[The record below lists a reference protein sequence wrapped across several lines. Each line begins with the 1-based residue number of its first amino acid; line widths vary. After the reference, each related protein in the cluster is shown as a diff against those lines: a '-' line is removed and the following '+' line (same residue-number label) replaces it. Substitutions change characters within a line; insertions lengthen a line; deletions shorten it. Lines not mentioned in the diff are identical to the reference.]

1 MAIDTDDAEHV
12 PATVHPNVRVQ
23 RVDIDGVVLNQTA
36 VIGDDRGV
44 ILELI
49 DIRQDYW
56 SKDGVP
62 YVYMGTCRPG
72 RAKGWGM
79 HKLHTDRYMVLAGEM
94 LLVLFDDRD
103 DSPTKGVVQEF
114 YLTRD
119 GLNQLTIPAGIWH
132 AHLNVGQTDLIFAN
146 APTHP
151 FQHSRPDKW
160 RLPLE
165 NDQIPYSFAKT
176 QLLGW

>member
-1 MAIDTDDAEHV
+1 MAIDPDDAEHV
-12 PATVHPNVRVQ
+12 PASSRPNDRVQ
-23 RVDIDGVVLNQTA
+23 RVEIEGVLTNRTA

-44 ILELI
+44 ILELV
-49 DIRQDYW
+49 DLRQDYW
-56 SKDGVP
+56 KDGVP

-79 HKLHTDRYMVLAGEM
+79 HRSHRDRYLILAGEM
-94 LLVLFDDRD
+94 ILVLFDDRD
-103 DSPTKGVVQEF
+103 DSPTNGAIQEF

-119 GLNQLTIPAGIWH
+119 GLNQLSIPAGVWH
-132 AHLNVGQTDLIFAN
+132 AHLNPGSTDLIFAN
-146 APTHP
+146 APTQP
-151 FQHSRPDKW
+151 YQHANPDKW

-165 NDQIPYSFAKT
+165 NNRIPYSFAKT

>member
-12 PATVHPNVRVQ
+12 ASALRPNDRVQ
-23 RVDIDGVVLNQTA
+23 QVTIDGVVLNATA

-49 DIRQDYW
+49 DTRQDYW
-56 SKDGVP
+56 SAGVP

-79 HKLHTDRYMVLAGEM
+79 HKEHTDRYMVLSGEM
-94 LLVLFDDRD
+94 VLVLFDDRD
-103 DSPTKGVVQEF
+103 DSPTYGVVQEF

-119 GLNQLTIPAGIWH
+119 GLNQLTIPAGVWH
-132 AHLNVGQTDLIFAN
+132 AHLNPGTAELVFAN
-146 APTHP
+146 APTQP
-151 FQHSRPDKW
+151 FQHDNPDKW

-165 NDQIPYSFAKT
+165 NDHIPYSFAKT